1 MRIFEYLKL
10 KKKVLIILLI
20 SLFSLVVI
28 SIGTYF
34 VTRVRQ
40 EAARSE
46 AAGSVSLYFDPQSP
60 TVSINSDFTLKVKI
74 NPASEKV
81 TGIELRLGFDKDK
94 VKIDKIESTP
104 TFSSVFIAPLI
115 DNNQG
120 KATVVVGI
128 GVEPPPPVPVVSIA
142 DVVIIKAKTKNVTG
156 NAVVKVTQDSIAA
169 AIGKSSNVIGTYGE
183 ASLNITAPTN
193 TPTPTSTSSPTP
205 TMTPTAT
212 PTPTVTP
219 TLKPTATLTPTPTST
234 TGTGT
239 PTPTPTASPTG
250 SPSTKVGDVNGDG
263 LVNIVDIGIIV
274 DNYGKTGAAG
284 FIPADLNH
292 DGVINIVD
300 IGIVIDNY
308 GE

>member
-20 SLFSLVVI
+20 PLFSLVVI

-34 VTRVRQ
+34 VARVKQ
-40 EAARSE
+40 EVARSE

-60 TVSINSDFTLKVKI
+60 TVSINSDFILKVKI

-128 GVEPPPPVPVVSIA
+128 GVKPPSPVPVVSIA

-193 TPTPTSTSSPTP
+193 TPTATPKPTSTPTP
-205 TMTPTAT
+205 KPTST
-212 PTPTVTP
+212 PTPKVTP
-219 TLKPTATLTPTPTST
+219 KPTPKNNNCAVGYHCVGT
-234 TGTGT
+234 TVLSA
-239 PTPTPTASPTG
+239 PLSCTASGNRCTTKWGYITVVCEPDTCAQVQEIDDHSCSARAVAPNCFEVGG
-250 SPSTKVGDVNGDG
+250 SYFVRTNCCAKD
-263 LVNIVDIGIIV
+263 
-274 DNYGKTGAAG
+274 
-284 FIPADLNH
+284 
-292 DGVINIVD
+292 
-300 IGIVIDNY
+300 
-308 GE
+308 